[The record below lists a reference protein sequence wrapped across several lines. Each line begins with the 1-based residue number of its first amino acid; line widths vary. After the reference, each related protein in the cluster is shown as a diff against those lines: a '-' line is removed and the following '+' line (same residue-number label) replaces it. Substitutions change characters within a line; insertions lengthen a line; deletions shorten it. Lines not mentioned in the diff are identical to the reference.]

1 MMRSAQPCDGI
12 KACVAAAIIAGLSG
26 CDLAPPYAVPHYPL
40 PESFHG
46 DGPFVVARPND
57 LAPRSAWWEQFGDAR
72 LDQLEAEL
80 NAQNPDLAAMSEA
93 YAQSRDLVA
102 EARSN
107 LYPQLSASAALSYES
122 ESVNTPFRIQR
133 SGVSLVSPDNR
144 IGLSASWEPDIWGAI
159 RNQVR
164 TQTHLSQA
172 SAATLAGLQLSL
184 QAELASDYVAL
195 RGVDLQIA
203 IYRAA
208 IASYRRAVL
217 ITTQRFQGK
226 IASGI
231 DVQRAKSQLAT
242 TQQLFEGALASR
254 ALLQHAIATLSGDN
268 PSTFEI
274 PPRRAMD
281 LSLVETPVVVPSAL
295 LERRPDIAA
304 AERQM
309 AAANA
314 AIGVSKAAFYPQ
326 ITINGAAGFL
336 DTGFDLASVPSS
348 VWSIGGGAL
357 LPLFEG
363 GLRRAEL
370 QRSWSQYAQTRDQYR
385 SAVLSAFADVEDQL
399 AQTAHLRSQVADQ
412 IEAASAADKA
422 EALVM
427 QLYVGGLTNYLDVV
441 VAQETALS
449 AHIVAAQLQTAQ
461 FQAEIGLIRALG
473 GGWATS
479 QLPSDAA
486 VIPFGPLDYTPVK
499 QAHSLAPTH

>member
-1 MMRSAQPCDGI
+1 VTRSAEPCAGI

-26 CDLAPPYAVPHYPL
+26 CDLAPPYTVPHYPL

-57 LAPRSAWWEQFGDAR
+57 VAPRGAWWEQFGDTR
-72 LDQLEAEL
+72 LDELEAQL
-80 NAQNPDLAAMSEA
+80 NAQNPDLAAMAEA
-93 YAQSRDLVA
+93 YTQSRDLVA

-107 LYPQLSASAALSYES
+107 LYPQLTASASLSYES
-122 ESVNTPFRIQR
+122 ESEHTPFRIQR
-133 SGVSLVSPDNR
+133 SGVSLVAPNNR

-164 TQTHLSQA
+164 TQTRLAQA
-172 SAATLAGLQLSL
+172 SAATLAGLELSL

-203 IYRAA
+203 IYRTA
-208 IASYRRAVL
+208 IVSYRQAVL

-231 DVQRAKSQLAT
+231 DVQRSQSQLAM
-242 TQQLFEGALASR
+242 TQQLLEGALASR
-254 ALLQHAIATLSGDN
+254 ALLQHAIAVLSGDN
-268 PSTFEI
+268 PSTVAI
-274 PPRRAMD
+274 PPREAMD
-281 LSLVETPVVVPSAL
+281 LTLVETPVVVPSAL

-304 AERQM
+304 AERRM

-314 AIGVSKAAFYPQ
+314 TIGVSRAAFYPQ
-326 ITINGAAGFL
+326 ITISGAAGFE
-336 DTGFDLASVPSS
+336 DTGFDLASVPNS
-348 VWSIGGGAL
+348 VWSIGGGAV
-357 LPLFEG
+357 LPIFEG

-385 SAVLSAFADVEDQL
+385 SAVLSAFADVEDEL
-399 AQTAHLRSQVADQ
+399 AQTAHLRAQVAAQ

-422 EALVM
+422 QALAM
-427 QLYVGGLTNYLDVV
+427 QLYIGGLTNYLDVV

-473 GGWATS
+473 GGWTTS
-479 QLPSDAA
+479 RLPSDAA
-486 VIPFGPLDYTPVK
+486 VVPFGPLDYPPAEN
-499 QAHSLAPTH
+499 AHSPDPTH